1 MLMGCPMINIHRS
14 IGSGGMPAPLMRT
27 SDAYVGRGG
36 AGSERI
42 PETTTAAAA
51 AARRENIEQKMKA
64 S

>member
-1 MLMGCPMINIHRS
+1 
-14 IGSGGMPAPLMRT
+14 MPAPLMRT